1 VNQQVQIKDRAEQCS
16 AEQCSAEHAVQCR
29 QIKGRDRAIQT
40 RDQVEDI
47 AAQTVVSPATI
58 CENHFRARDS
68 GTPWGYLAPT
78 MDCRLPPLRER
89 ERRGGGGRVMRKRE
103 IGERKGDRREGE
115 GELGRR

>member
-1 VNQQVQIKDRAEQCS
+1 MNQQTTDQGQS
-16 AEQCSAEHAVQCR
+16 SAVQSR
-29 QIKGRDRAIQT
+29 QIKGKERTEQYRAIQT

-78 MDCRLPPLRER
+78 MDCRLPPLKER

-103 IGERKGDRREGE
+103 IGERKGDRRE
-115 GELGRR
+115 

>member
-1 VNQQVQIKDRAEQCS
+1 MKFNKKKLSKLSPNSMNQQTTDQGQSRAIQN
-16 AEQCSAEHAVQCR
+16 
-29 QIKGRDRAIQT
+29 RAIQT

-103 IGERKGDRREGE
+103 IGERKGDRRE
-115 GELGRR
+115 